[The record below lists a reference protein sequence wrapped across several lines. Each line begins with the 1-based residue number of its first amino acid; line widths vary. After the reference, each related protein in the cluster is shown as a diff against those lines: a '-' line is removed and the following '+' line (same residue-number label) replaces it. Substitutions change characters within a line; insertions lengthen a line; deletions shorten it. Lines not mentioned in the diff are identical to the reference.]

1 MEAPGRQLTPN
12 WEPSACAQSVF
23 LGAFGFGAGERGL
36 GRVES
41 GSLLSM
47 QETRAPSFLDSIRI
61 RVIPPIS
68 PREEGYVHEV
78 GF

>member
-1 MEAPGRQLTPN
+1 
-12 WEPSACAQSVF
+12 
-23 LGAFGFGAGERGL
+23 
-36 GRVES
+36 
-41 GSLLSM
+41 M